1 MESCPPR
8 EGKGLSILNL
18 AVLPEYGVEI
28 LRVFD
33 NTATS
38 AVGAP
43 SVEDV

>member
-18 AVLPEYGVEI
+18 ADLPGYEVEI

-43 SVEDV
+43 SVDDV